1 MKKVVFAMILS
12 GTLMSL
18 ISTASA
24 ADACNHGDQIVK
36 TPISVLISK
45 DK

>member
-1 MKKVVFAMILS
+1 MKKVVFAMIVS
-12 GTLMSL
+12 GALMSI
-18 ISTASA
+18 ISSASA
-24 ADACNHGDQIVK
+24 ANACNHEDQSVK